1 MLHDRLNKEKKLE
14 EKRKRDM
21 TELKP
26 MEILGKDCAFV
37 NERNVHRAM
46 DRCYLV
52 MQIANMCVQTT
63 LSNHFILNGNTV
75 DRLYQYIREDP
86 SFFNYIT
93 IG

>member
-1 MLHDRLNKEKKLE
+1 LNKEKKLE
-14 EKRKRDM
+14 EKMKRDM

-26 MEILGKDCAFV
+26 MEISGKDCAFF
-37 NERNVHRAM
+37 NERNKHRAM
-46 DRCYLV
+46 DRCYVV
-52 MQIANMCVQTT
+52 MQIANVCVPSS

-86 SFFNYIT
+86 SFFNYVT